1 MTDKELLL
9 VTPEDHDDH
18 DHAPDDFTHL
28 GLGVDAG
35 MMTRSVMDRRR
46 VLSLGA
52 LGVGA
57 LLGAATLGRGA
68 LAGGGGPPLPPAGG
82 PPPGGIGGGPGGGQ
96 GDADTVTSVNG
107 ECTTLPT
114 ETQGPYPADGSQASG
129 QTVNILENSGI
140 VRRDLTRSIDGGA
153 AVDGVP
159 LTLTMTLVNVATNCA
174 PLSGYVIYVWHCTP
188 DGEYSLYSQAIVDED
203 FLRGAQVT
211 DGSGQVTFQTVFP
224 GCYAGRWP
232 HIHFEIYPNLATAAQ
247 GNVNQNVALVSQ
259 IAMPEDVSRAV
270 YADGRYSG
278 SVANLNRITLASD
291 NVFSDGVQAQMPRVS
306 GSLSTGYTASITVGI
321 QP

>member
-114 ETQGPYPADGSQASG
+114 ETQ
-129 QTVNILENSGI
+129 
-140 VRRDLTRSIDGGA
+140 
-153 AVDGVP
+153 
-159 LTLTMTLVNVATNCA
+159 A
-174 PLSGYVIYVWHCTP
+174 PIP
-188 DGEYSLYSQAIVDED
+188 
-203 FLRGAQVT
+203 
-211 DGSGQVTFQTVFP
+211 P
-224 GCYAGRWP
+224 
-232 HIHFEIYPNLATAAQ
+232 TAARHP
-247 GNVNQNVALVSQ
+247 ARRST
-259 IAMPEDVSRAV
+259 SWKTAV
-270 YADGRYSG
+270 
-278 SVANLNRITLASD
+278 
-291 NVFSDGVQAQMPRVS
+291 
-306 GSLSTGYTASITVGI
+306 LSAVT
-321 QP
+321 